1 MDPQDSSTDR
11 ALEIDAARL
20 RGRRNGGLLIAL
32 GALAIVGS
40 WWLIP
45 QSIIATLTA
54 ADPAIGIVN
63 VLVGVIALV
72 AGISLIVLGIQVQKR
87 ATDAAHDALSGSG
100 PTNPLFGNPGAPTPS
115 GQSAFNLTGLT
126 IH

>member
-1 MDPQDSSTDR
+1 MRTPDSATER
-11 ALEIDAARL
+11 ALRIDSIRL

-45 QSIIATLTA
+45 QSLVASLTA
-54 ADPAIGIVN
+54 ADPTVGTVSVVVGI
-63 VLVGVIALV
+63 IALA
-72 AGISLIVLGIQVQKR
+72 AGIGLIVVGIQVQKR
-87 ATDAAHDALSGSG
+87 AVDAAHDALSGPG
-100 PTNPLFGNPGAPTPS
+100 RANDRFDNPGAPTPN
-115 GQSAFNLTGLT
+115 GQPPLNWTGLT